1 MSIAEILSI
10 TISILALIISG
21 ITAYRTL
28 FAKFKSEIYVR
39 PRVFLSRLNKA
50 PCVVAGCEISNQG
63 AHPGSLDDIVLRIKY
78 RQHSTAQGTK
88 SINTYTFLPTLL
100 REEYNVFRVY
110 EESDFEPF
118 QSIAL
123 SANARLTRYVIFN
136 PSNEDGFSPT
146 AGEME
151 MQFFSRNSRES
162 NWQKISTPLRIP
174 NSENDAATWR
184 DPNGKSIMLEAIEHN
199 RFRESLMEKI
209 SG

>member
-118 QSIAL
+118 QRMHGSQDMSFLTLAMKMDFHL
-123 SANARLTRYVIFN
+123 RRVKWRCNSSAEIRANPIGRRLAHRC
-136 PSNEDGFSPT
+136 
-146 AGEME
+146 A
-151 MQFFSRNSRES
+151 SRSV
-162 NWQKISTPLRIP
+162 KMTPLHGETPMGRV
-174 NSENDAATWR
+174 SCLKQLSTTD
-184 DPNGKSIMLEAIEHN
+184 
-199 RFRESLMEKI
+199 FEKA
-209 SG
+209 